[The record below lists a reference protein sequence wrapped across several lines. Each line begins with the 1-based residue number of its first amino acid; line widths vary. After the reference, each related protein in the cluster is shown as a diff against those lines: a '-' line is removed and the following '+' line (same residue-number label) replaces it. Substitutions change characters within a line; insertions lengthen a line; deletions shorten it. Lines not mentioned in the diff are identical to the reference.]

1 MNPEYDFVSIDI
13 RLQTPDGEDTHLAYK
28 QVIPLSVL
36 ATNDYNWLAKI
47 IAIVNKLEVPN
58 V

>member
-1 MNPEYDFVSIDI
+1 MSVEYDFVSIDI
-13 RLQTPDGEDTHLAYK
+13 RLTTPDEEDNHLAYR
-28 QVIPLSVL
+28 QLIPLSVL
-36 ATNDYNWLAKI
+36 SRNDSQWLAKI